1 MRKVI
6 FPLVVVFAL
15 IILAAPILN
24 SRSLEYPLQ
33 DTQVYVDPVS
43 ISEPVDATFD
53 VTVGIVDVVD
63 LGGFGVIFGWDPTVL
78 EYVSHTATPENVIN
92 PIVLTV
98 ADAVDAAAGTY
109 ELAAAT
115 LAGGGFDG
123 SGTIF
128 SLTLR
133 VKAEGFSALEFL
145 QHDLADAAAQAIPHT
160 TVNGTFDNRPPV
172 EQYELVIGVSGSG
185 TTDPVPGTY
194 LYDADT
200 VVPVDAVPE
209 NGWILDYWLLDAV
222 DVGSTDPYV
231 VTMDANHTLTA
242 VFVEAPV
249 VQATIESS
257 DSAGTEKNTFHI
269 SEEVY
274 VTGTGYSPLTEYNL
288 SIVEDADAW
297 ADGMTIPPRVPGTE
311 TTITSDANGDILVTL
326 VWSDSLTIGEFDI
339 IVDIDGDGY
348 YTEGVDA
355 LDSDGVGTTAG
366 FFVIP
371 EFWLGT
377 ILGLGGCF
385 AALGVLAVTKRK
397 RPNNLEQL
405 RQ

>member
-1 MRKVI
+1 
-6 FPLVVVFAL
+6 L
-15 IILAAPILN
+15 
-24 SRSLEYPLQ
+24 
-33 DTQVYVDPVS
+33 
-43 ISEPVDATFD
+43 
-53 VTVGIVDVVD
+53 
-63 LGGFGVIFGWDPTVL
+63 
-78 EYVSHTATPENVIN
+78 
-92 PIVLTV
+92 
-98 ADAVDAAAGTY
+98 DAVDVGSTDPYVVTMDANH
-109 ELAAAT
+109 T
-115 LAGGGFDG
+115 LTAVF
-123 SGTIF
+123 
-128 SLTLR
+128 
-133 VKAEGFSALEFL
+133 VEA
-145 QHDLADAAAQAIPHT
+145 
-160 TVNGTFDNRPPV
+160 PV
-172 EQYELVIGVSGSG
+172 VQYELVIGVSGGG
-185 TTDPVPGTY
+185 TTVPAPGAY
-194 LYDADT
+194 LYDAGIE
-200 VVPVDAVPE
+200 VSVDAVPDS
-209 NGWILDYWLLDAV
+209 GWMLDEWLLDSVSMGAA
-222 DVGSTDPYV
+222 DPYV

-397 RPNNLEQL
+397 RPNNLE
-405 RQ
+405 